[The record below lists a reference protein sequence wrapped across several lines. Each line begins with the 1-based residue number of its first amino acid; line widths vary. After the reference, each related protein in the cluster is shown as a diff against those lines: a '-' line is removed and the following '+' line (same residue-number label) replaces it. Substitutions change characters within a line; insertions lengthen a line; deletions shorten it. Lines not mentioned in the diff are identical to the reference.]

1 MAAVELQRD
10 AEGRV
15 AAHSRHPEAVLRSE
29 RLILPTSAR
38 PGDHNEY
45 SSCGL
50 PEIVE
55 EFYRDLR
62 SLKEHLSQASNT
74 TSQIAA
80 VSAPHKRKKYLPAL
94 AWFLAGALVTGS
106 AELIYASGH

>member
-1 MAAVELQRD
+1 VCSSDL
-10 AEGRV
+10 V
-15 AAHSRHPEAVLRSE
+15 NRHPEAVLRSE

-38 PGDHNEY
+38 PADHNEY

-62 SLKEHLSQASNT
+62 SPPAT
-74 TSQIAA
+74 PAA
-80 VSAPHKRKKYLPAL
+80 
-94 AWFLAGALVTGS
+94 
-106 AELIYASGH
+106 